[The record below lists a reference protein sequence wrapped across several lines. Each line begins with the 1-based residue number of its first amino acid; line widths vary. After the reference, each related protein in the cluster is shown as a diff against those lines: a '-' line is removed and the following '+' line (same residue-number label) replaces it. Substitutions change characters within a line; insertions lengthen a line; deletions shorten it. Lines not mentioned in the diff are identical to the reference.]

1 MGILGHLRQNIKPQ
15 LGRGLIIAVGVT
27 DGDGQSIHPGFLLKA
42 HRVRRV
48 RAMHSD
54 LLRAILRAAYTAD
67 LRLHGSTVRARHL
80 YNTAGLCYILI
91 QRQMRAVK
99 HHGGKAQLQCLAD
112 LLLRFAVV
120 KVHRHRHACLPG
132 SGHHQG
138 TDQLQR
144 RLAQPHLRNLEDH
157 RDTQFLCRLQHT
169 QHHLHIGN
177 GEGANGIAADTGIRQ
192 QITHIH
198 QHRHTSNTNQKIR

>member
-1 MGILGHLRQNIKPQ
+1 
-15 LGRGLIIAVGVT
+15 
-27 DGDGQSIHPGFLLKA
+27 
-42 HRVRRV
+42 
-48 RAMHSD
+48 MHSD
-54 LLRAILRAAYTAD
+54 LLRAILRTAYTAD

-80 YNTAGLCYILI
+80 YNTAGLRYILI
-91 QRQMRAVK
+91 QRQMRTVK
-99 HHGGKAQLQCLAD
+99 HHGGKAQLQRLAD

-144 RLAQPHLRNLEDH
+144 RLAQPHFRNLEDH
-157 RDTQFLCRLQHT
+157 RGAQFLCRLQHT